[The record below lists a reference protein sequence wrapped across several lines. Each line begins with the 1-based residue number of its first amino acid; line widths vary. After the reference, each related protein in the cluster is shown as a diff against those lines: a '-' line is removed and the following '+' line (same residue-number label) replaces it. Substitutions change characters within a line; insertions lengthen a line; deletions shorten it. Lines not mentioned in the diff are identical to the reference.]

1 MALVFVHRD
10 LRSSL
15 LTHNGV
21 PGWLSSQASKTG
33 IRPTIK
39 LCCSPFSPFRHPS
52 HGPVPI
58 WADRDSFGMQLH
70 VWLPL
75 AVARSPS
82 RRSGNPKPPTSQLK
96 SYACHSGGSLG
107 TANRAI
113 EGAPGDQV
121 EENFV
126 GPGTH
131 AEAAKGTRTKGRN
144 APPWPH
150 GMMRREA
157 PGPGRR
163 NSRSPHPVTAR
174 GGALA
179 SLSVPDVSLYLIGRC
194 GVPSVLF

>member
-1 MALVFVHRD
+1 MHFMGRQHYYGACVRRD
-10 LRSSL
+10 LQPSL

-21 PGWLSSQASKTG
+21 PGWLNQ
-33 IRPTIK
+33 PTIK

-52 HGPVPI
+52 HDPVPI
-58 WADRDSFGMQLH
+58 CADRNSFGMQLH
-70 VWLPL
+70 LWLPL
-75 AVARSPS
+75 AVARSLS
-82 RRSGNPKPPTSQLK
+82 RRSGNPKAPTSQLK

-131 AEAAKGTRTKGRN
+131 AQAAKGTRTKGRN

-150 GMMRREA
+150 GMTRREA

-179 SLSVPDVSLYLIGRC
+179 SLLYLIGRC